1 MFSSY
6 YFISKR
12 SLMRRINSE
21 VIAKLHSKANI
32 REAMHIVSAMQHLS
46 MAYGYALNMQG
57 DVEGD

>member
-1 MFSSY
+1 
-6 YFISKR
+6 
-12 SLMRRINSE
+12 MRRINSE